1 MCSGAIRTRSSD
13 VDMIICFFIWLFL
26 RQQSYNALFVKANK
40 KINKRGTI
48 DSAYSNLFVVREADS
63 TRKLSYSYAD
73 VLMNSLEITKV
84 DNGEPL
90 LNYEFDTSKKFVQL

>member
-1 MCSGAIRTRSSD
+1 MVSKESMQKIRQD
-13 VDMIICFFIWLFL
+13 VE
-26 RQQSYNALFVKANK
+26 SYIGLEIDIKSNVGRNK
-40 KINKRGTI
+40 KVNKRGTI
-48 DSAYSNLFVVREADS
+48 DSAYSNLFVVRETDS

>member
-1 MCSGAIRTRSSD
+1 MVSKESMQKIRQD
-13 VDMIICFFIWLFL
+13 VE
-26 RQQSYNALFVKANK
+26 SYIGWEIDIKSNVGRNK
-40 KINKRGTI
+40 KVNKRGTI
-48 DSAYSNLFVVREADS
+48 DSAYSNLFVVKETDS

>member
-1 MCSGAIRTRSSD
+1 MVSKESMQKIRQD
-13 VDMIICFFIWLFL
+13 VE
-26 RQQSYNALFVKANK
+26 SYIGQEIDIKSNVGRNK

-48 DSAYSNLFVVREADS
+48 DSAYSNLFVVKETDS
-63 TRKLSYSYAD
+63 SRKLSYSYAD

>member
-1 MCSGAIRTRSSD
+1 MISKESMHKIRQD
-13 VDMIICFFIWLFL
+13 VECYIGQEIDIKSNIG
-26 RQQSYNALFVKANK
+26 RNK
-40 KINKRGTI
+40 KVNKRGTI
-48 DSAYSNLFVVREADS
+48 DSAYSNLFVVKETDS
-63 TRKLSYSYAD
+63 SRKLSYSYAD

>member
-1 MCSGAIRTRSSD
+1 MISKESMQKIRQD
-13 VDMIICFFIWLFL
+13 VE
-26 RQQSYNALFVKANK
+26 SYIGQEIDIKSNIGRNK
-40 KINKRGTI
+40 KVNKRGTI
-48 DSAYSNLFVVREADS
+48 DSAYSNLFVVKETDS
-63 TRKLSYSYAD
+63 SRKLSYSYAD

>member
-1 MCSGAIRTRSSD
+1 MISKESMQKIRQDVESYIGQEIDIRSN
-13 VDMIICFFIWLFL
+13 VG
-26 RQQSYNALFVKANK
+26 RNK
-40 KINKRGTI
+40 KVNKRGTI
-48 DSAYSNLFVVREADS
+48 DSAQSNLFVVRETDS

>member
-1 MCSGAIRTRSSD
+1 MVSKESMQKIRQD
-13 VDMIICFFIWLFL
+13 VENYIGLEIDIKSNVG
-26 RQQSYNALFVKANK
+26 RNK
-40 KINKRGTI
+40 KVNKRGTI

-73 VLMNSLEITKV
+73 VLMNSIEITKV

>member
-1 MCSGAIRTRSSD
+1 MVSKESMQKIRQD
-13 VDMIICFFIWLFL
+13 VE
-26 RQQSYNALFVKANK
+26 SYIGLEIDIKSNVGRNK
-40 KINKRGTI
+40 KVNKRGTI
-48 DSAYSNLFVVREADS
+48 DSAYSNLFVVKEADS

-90 LNYEFDTSKKFVQL
+90 LNYDFDTSKKFIQL

>member
-1 MCSGAIRTRSSD
+1 MVSKESMQKIRQD
-13 VDMIICFFIWLFL
+13 VENYIGLEIDIKSNVG
-26 RQQSYNALFVKANK
+26 RNK
-40 KINKRGTI
+40 KVNKRGTI

>member
-1 MCSGAIRTRSSD
+1 MISKESMQRIRQD
-13 VDMIICFFIWLFL
+13 VENYIGQEIDIKSNVG
-26 RQQSYNALFVKANK
+26 RNK

-48 DSAYSNLFVVREADS
+48 DSAYSNLFVVRETDS

>member
-1 MCSGAIRTRSSD
+1 MVSKESMQKIRQD
-13 VDMIICFFIWLFL
+13 VE
-26 RQQSYNALFVKANK
+26 SYIGLEIDIKSNVGRNK
-40 KINKRGTI
+40 KVNKRGTI
-48 DSAYSNLFVVREADS
+48 DSAYSNLFVVKEADS

>member
-1 MCSGAIRTRSSD
+1 MISKESMQRIRQD
-13 VDMIICFFIWLFL
+13 VE
-26 RQQSYNALFVKANK
+26 SYIGQEIDIKSNVGRNK
-40 KINKRGTI
+40 KVNKRGTI
-48 DSAYSNLFVVREADS
+48 DSAYSNLFVVRETDS

>member
-1 MCSGAIRTRSSD
+1 MVSKESMQKIRQD
-13 VDMIICFFIWLFL
+13 VENYIGLEIDIKSNVG
-26 RQQSYNALFVKANK
+26 RNK

>member
-1 MCSGAIRTRSSD
+1 MISKESMQKIRQD
-13 VDMIICFFIWLFL
+13 VE
-26 RQQSYNALFVKANK
+26 SYIGQEIDIKSNVGRNK
-40 KINKRGTI
+40 KVNKRGTI

-73 VLMNSLEITKV
+73 VIMNSLEITKV

>member
-1 MCSGAIRTRSSD
+1 MISKESMQKIRQD
-13 VDMIICFFIWLFL
+13 VENYIGQEIDIKSNIG
-26 RQQSYNALFVKANK
+26 RNK

-48 DSAYSNLFVVREADS
+48 DSAYSNLFVVRECDT

-90 LNYEFDTSKKFVQL
+90 LNYDFDTSKKFVQL

>member
-1 MCSGAIRTRSSD
+1 MVSKESMQKIRQD
-13 VDMIICFFIWLFL
+13 VENYIGLEIDIKSNVG
-26 RQQSYNALFVKANK
+26 RNK
-40 KINKRGTI
+40 KVNKRGTI

-84 DNGEPL
+84 DDGEPL
-90 LNYEFDTSKKFVQL
+90 LNYNFDTSKKFVQL

>member
-1 MCSGAIRTRSSD
+1 MVSKESMQKIRQD
-13 VDMIICFFIWLFL
+13 VENYIGLEIDIKSNVG
-26 RQQSYNALFVKANK
+26 RNK
-40 KINKRGTI
+40 KVNKRGTI

-90 LNYEFDTSKKFVQL
+90 LNYEFDTSKKFIQL

>member
-1 MCSGAIRTRSSD
+1 MVSKESMQKIRQD
-13 VDMIICFFIWLFL
+13 VENYIGLEIDIKSNVG
-26 RQQSYNALFVKANK
+26 RNK
-40 KINKRGTI
+40 KVNKRGTI

-63 TRKLSYSYAD
+63 ARKLSYSYAD

>member
-1 MCSGAIRTRSSD
+1 MISKESMQKVRQD
-13 VDMIICFFIWLFL
+13 V
-26 RQQSYNALFVKANK
+26 QSYIGLEIDIKSNIGRNK

-48 DSAYSNLFVVREADS
+48 DSAYSNLFVVKEADS

-90 LNYEFDTSKKFVQL
+90 LNYNFDTSKKFIQL

>member
-1 MCSGAIRTRSSD
+1 MISKESMIKIRQD
-13 VDMIICFFIWLFL
+13 VE
-26 RQQSYNALFVKANK
+26 SYIGQEIDIKSNVGRNK
-40 KINKRGTI
+40 KVNKRGTI
-48 DSAYSNLFVVREADS
+48 DSAYSNLFVVRETDS

>member
-1 MCSGAIRTRSSD
+1 MVSKESMQKIRQD
-13 VDMIICFFIWLFL
+13 VESNIGLEIDIKSNVG
-26 RQQSYNALFVKANK
+26 RNK
-40 KINKRGTI
+40 KVNKRGII
-48 DSAYSNLFVVREADS
+48 DSAYSNLFVVKEADS

>member
-1 MCSGAIRTRSSD
+1 MVSKESMQKIRQD
-13 VDMIICFFIWLFL
+13 VENYIGLEIDIKSNVG
-26 RQQSYNALFVKANK
+26 RNK

-48 DSAYSNLFVVREADS
+48 DSAYSNLFVVKEADS

-90 LNYEFDTSKKFVQL
+90 LNYDFDTSKKFIQL

>member
-1 MCSGAIRTRSSD
+1 MISKESMQKIRQD
-13 VDMIICFFIWLFL
+13 VE
-26 RQQSYNALFVKANK
+26 SYIGQEIDIKSNIGRNK
-40 KINKRGTI
+40 MVNKRGTI
-48 DSAYSNLFVVREADS
+48 DSAYSNLFVVRETDS

>member
-1 MCSGAIRTRSSD
+1 MVSKESMQKIRQD
-13 VDMIICFFIWLFL
+13 VE
-26 RQQSYNALFVKANK
+26 SYIGLEIDITSNVGRNK
-40 KINKRGTI
+40 KVNKRGTI
-48 DSAYSNLFVVREADS
+48 DSAYSNLFVVRETDS

>member
-1 MCSGAIRTRSSD
+1 MVSKESMQKIRQDVESNIGLEIDIRSN
-13 VDMIICFFIWLFL
+13 VG
-26 RQQSYNALFVKANK
+26 RNK
-40 KINKRGTI
+40 KVNKRGII
-48 DSAYSNLFVVREADS
+48 DSAYSNLFVVKESDS

-73 VLMNSLEITKV
+73 VLMNSLGITKV